1 MTRARPGPT
10 IFRRAWPDFGRG
22 LCQGPAATEV
32 RPWGEQTPAMHPRGP
47 EELPAVAVVGMRSAL
62 GGALDTETEV
72 CRMCAG
78 AVSDALMKAAL
89 QRAPGPKA

>member
-1 MTRARPGPT
+1 
-10 IFRRAWPDFGRG
+10 
-22 LCQGPAATEV
+22 
-32 RPWGEQTPAMHPRGP
+32 MHPRGP